1 MDTEQRKLIEALY
14 LEMYEKLLSYACCS
28 LEEEALA
35 EEAVQEAF
43 RIACQKA
50 GDLQASPS
58 PQGWMFNAVKNTI
71 RNIKH
76 VRANASRIFL
86 QYLMVREDTCLE
98 DAHSLETLYGSLAQT
113 EDFKLLK
120 EYVLD
125 KKSHYELAQAR
136 GITVAACKKRL
147 QRAKENLRQKILE

>member
-1 MDTEQRKLIEALY
+1 MDIAQRKLIEDLY
-14 LEMYEKLLSYACCS
+14 LEMYEKLLTYARCS
-28 LEEEALA
+28 LEEEAVA

-43 RIACQKA
+43 RIACQKVD
-50 GDLQASPS
+50 DLQASPS
-58 PQGWMFNAVKNTI
+58 PQGWMFNTVKNTI

-76 VRANASRIFL
+76 VRANASRIL
-86 QYLMVREDTCLE
+86 AQYLMVREDTCLE
-98 DAHSLETLYGSLAQT
+98 DTHSLETLYGSLAET

-120 EYVLD
+120 EYVLE

-147 QRAKENLRQKILE
+147 QRAKENLRLKVLE